1 MKPQILMLQPYKPG
15 KSPEDIQKEYNV
27 EKVVKLASNENPFGC
42 SPHVERVLQNAFSLC
57 SSYPDGAANELREKL
72 AERLEVKGSQLLFGS
87 GLDEVIQTIS
97 RAMLREGDNIVTA
110 SNTFPQYK
118 HHAIVEGCEVREIPL
133 RDGEFDLDTM
143 ENVIDI
149 RTKVVWICNPNNPTG
164 TYVKEEALVQFL
176 RAVPKNTLVVV
187 DEAYYE
193 YVNKEDFPQTIPLLK
208 EFENLLVLR
217 TFSKAYGLAAFR
229 IGYAIGNEQLIEK
242 INIVR
247 LPFNTSTFAQTA
259 AITALK
265 DEEFLGFC
273 AEENRKGLEQYA
285 EALKELEVDYYP
297 SEANFIFI
305 CTDESQTW
313 FEHLI
318 QKGFI
323 VRPFPSGVR
332 ITIGTKEQ
340 NAEVLSI
347 IKSLLTE
354 KKRIKA
360 GVTS

>member
-15 KSPEDIQKEYNV
+15 KSPEDIQKEYGV
-27 EKVVKLASNENPFGC
+27 EKVAKLASNENPFGC
-42 SPHVERVLQNAFSLC
+42 SPHVEETLKHSFSLC
-57 SSYPDGAANELREKL
+57 AAYPDGAANALREKL
-72 AERLEVKGSQLLFGS
+72 ADRLGVKESQLLFGS

-118 HHAIVEGCEVREIPL
+118 HHAIIEGCEVQEIPL
-133 RDGEFDLDTM
+133 IEGKFDLDGM
-143 ENVIDI
+143 AHAVDI
-149 RTKVVWICNPNNPTG
+149 RTKIVWICNPNNPTG
-164 TYVKEEALVQFL
+164 TYVKGEELVQFI
-176 RAVPKNTLVVV
+176 RTVPKNTLVVV

-193 YVNKEDFPQTIPLLK
+193 YVSKEDFPQTIPLLQ
-208 EFENLLVLR
+208 EFDNLLILR

-247 LPFNTSTFAQTA
+247 LPFNTSTFAQKA
-259 AITALK
+259 AVAALE
-265 DEEFLGFC
+265 DQEFLQFC
-273 AEENRKGLEQYA
+273 AVENRHGLDQYEEWLTA
-285 EALKELEVDYYP
+285 NGVEHYP

-305 CTDESQTW
+305 CTKHPQKW
-313 FEHLI
+313 FEALI
-318 QKGFI
+318 QQGFI

-340 NAEVLSI
+340 NAAVISI
-347 IKSLLTE
+347 LQTLITE
-354 KKRIKA
+354 KEEIKA
-360 GVTS
+360 GV

>member
-15 KSPEDIQKEYNV
+15 KSPEDIQKEYSV

-42 SPHVERVLQNAFSLC
+42 SPQVERALQNSFSLC

-72 AERLEVKGSQLLFGS
+72 AERLEVKGGQLLFGS

-133 RDGEFDLDTM
+133 KNGEFDLDTM
-143 ENVIDI
+143 ANAIDI

-164 TYVKEEALVQFL
+164 TYVKEEALVHFL
-176 RAVPKNTLVVV
+176 RTVPKNSIVVV

-259 AITALK
+259 AVTALE
-265 DEEFLGFC
+265 DEEFLQFC
-273 AEENRKGLEQYA
+273 AEENRKGLEQYT
-285 EALKELEVDYYP
+285 EALKELEIDYYP

-340 NAEVLSI
+340 NAEVISV
-347 IKSLLTE
+347 IKSLMTE
-354 KKRIKA
+354 KERTKA